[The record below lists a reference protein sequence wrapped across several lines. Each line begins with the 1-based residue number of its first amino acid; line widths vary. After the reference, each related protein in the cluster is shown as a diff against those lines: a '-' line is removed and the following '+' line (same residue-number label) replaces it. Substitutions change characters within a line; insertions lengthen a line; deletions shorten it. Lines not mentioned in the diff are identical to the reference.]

1 MVILLVPRF
10 LISELS
16 RLYDYMRPC
25 WRTYL
30 LGALCLVGTNGCALL
45 IPWLLKLA
53 VEGLRSPGQAT
64 RSPAWY
70 GGVIIG
76 AALVQGGIRIF
87 SRTKL
92 LHAARRIEFAIR
104 EDLFAKLL
112 SLDMPYFSGERT
124 GDLMSRFAND
134 LTNIRMLLGFG
145 VLNVINTA
153 VIYGAALVLMA
164 NIDVTLTVLAVAP
177 FPFMILVV
185 KGLTR
190 RMYHCSRRAQ
200 EELAKLSSQAEENV
214 SAAVVVRAYRR
225 EAAAVDA
232 FRRASLDY
240 FASNMAMA
248 RLRGLMLPLMAAT
261 SALGTLVVLFVGG
274 SRVIEGILTLG
285 DFVAFSGYLAML
297 VWPTVIFG
305 WILNLIQRG
314 GASMARLSE
323 IFDARP
329 LVVDPE
335 APAPVA
341 AIRGEIELRGLRFG
355 YNGGEVLRGVSLR
368 LPAGARVGIVGGVG
382 SGKTTLV
389 RLLARLYPVGD
400 GQVFIDGT
408 DINRIPLEV
417 LRRGVGL
424 VPQES
429 FLFSRTVGENIACGR
444 DGATE
449 DEVMEAARL
458 ASLDGDLA
466 RFPQGLATVVG
477 ERGVTLSGGQRQRV
491 AIARALLR
499 NPSVLVLDDPLSAVD
514 ARTEEEILR
523 SLAGYYG
530 DRTVVIISHRLSAV
544 RACDVIVLLKDGVI
558 AEQGSHDELVAR
570 GGAYAALWHEQR
582 LRDEIAG
589 FREDGA
595 EKDGEKGAL
604 QTENAV
610 L

>member
-1 MVILLVPRF
+1 VVILLVPRF

-190 RMYHCSRRAQ
+190 RMY
-200 EELAKLSSQAEENV
+200 
-214 SAAVVVRAYRR
+214 
-225 EAAAVDA
+225 
-232 FRRASLDY
+232 
-240 FASNMAMA
+240 
-248 RLRGLMLPLMAAT
+248 T
-261 SALGTLVVLFVGG
+261 
-274 SRVIEGILTLG
+274 
-285 DFVAFSGYLAML
+285 
-297 VWPTVIFG
+297 
-305 WILNLIQRG
+305 
-314 GASMARLSE
+314 
-323 IFDARP
+323 
-329 LVVDPE
+329 
-335 APAPVA
+335 
-341 AIRGEIELRGLRFG
+341 
-355 YNGGEVLRGVSLR
+355 
-368 LPAGARVGIVGGVG
+368 
-382 SGKTTLV
+382 
-389 RLLARLYPVGD
+389 
-400 GQVFIDGT
+400 
-408 DINRIPLEV
+408 
-417 LRRGVGL
+417 
-424 VPQES
+424 
-429 FLFSRTVGENIACGR
+429 
-444 DGATE
+444 
-449 DEVMEAARL
+449 
-458 ASLDGDLA
+458 
-466 RFPQGLATVVG
+466 
-477 ERGVTLSGGQRQRV
+477 
-491 AIARALLR
+491 
-499 NPSVLVLDDPLSAVD
+499 
-514 ARTEEEILR
+514 
-523 SLAGYYG
+523 
-530 DRTVVIISHRLSAV
+530 
-544 RACDVIVLLKDGVI
+544 
-558 AEQGSHDELVAR
+558 AR
-570 GGAYAALWHEQR
+570 GGRRRSWRSFPVRPRKMFPQPSW
-582 LRDEIAG
+582 
-589 FREDGA
+589 
-595 EKDGEKGAL
+595 
-604 QTENAV
+604 
-610 L
+610 

>member
-1 MVILLVPRF
+1 
-10 LISELS
+10 
-16 RLYDYMRPC
+16 
-25 WRTYL
+25 
-30 LGALCLVGTNGCALL
+30 
-45 IPWLLKLA
+45 
-53 VEGLRSPGQAT
+53 
-64 RSPAWY
+64 
-70 GGVIIG
+70 
-76 AALVQGGIRIF
+76 
-87 SRTKL
+87 
-92 LHAARRIEFAIR
+92 
-104 EDLFAKLL
+104 
-112 SLDMPYFSGERT
+112 
-124 GDLMSRFAND
+124 
-134 LTNIRMLLGFG
+134 
-145 VLNVINTA
+145 
-153 VIYGAALVLMA
+153 
-164 NIDVTLTVLAVAP
+164 
-177 FPFMILVV
+177 
-185 KGLTR
+185 
-190 RMYHCSRRAQ
+190 
-200 EELAKLSSQAEENV
+200 
-214 SAAVVVRAYRR
+214 
-225 EAAAVDA
+225 
-232 FRRASLDY
+232 
-240 FASNMAMA
+240 
-248 RLRGLMLPLMAAT
+248 
-261 SALGTLVVLFVGG
+261 
-274 SRVIEGILTLG
+274 
-285 DFVAFSGYLAML
+285 
-297 VWPTVIFG
+297 
-305 WILNLIQRG
+305 
-314 GASMARLSE
+314 MARLSE

-368 LPAGARVGIVGGVG
+368 VPAGTRVGIVGGVG

-400 GQVFIDGT
+400 GQIFVDGT

-417 LRRGVGL
+417 LRQCIGL

-429 FLFSRTVGENIACGR
+429 FLFSRTIGENIACGR

-449 DEVMEAARL
+449 SEVMQAARL

-466 RFPQGLATVVG
+466 RFPRGLATVVG

-530 DRTVVIISHRLSAV
+530 DRTVVIITHRLSAV

-570 GGAYAALWHEQR
+570 GGAYAALWREQQ

-589 FREDGA
+589 FREDGV
-595 EKDGEKGAL
+595 EKEGEKGAL

>member
-1 MVILLVPRF
+1 
-10 LISELS
+10 
-16 RLYDYMRPC
+16 
-25 WRTYL
+25 
-30 LGALCLVGTNGCALL
+30 
-45 IPWLLKLA
+45 
-53 VEGLRSPGQAT
+53 
-64 RSPAWY
+64 
-70 GGVIIG
+70 
-76 AALVQGGIRIF
+76 VQGGIRIF

-112 SLDMPYFSGERT
+112 SLDLPYFSGERT

-164 NIDVTLTVLAVAP
+164 KIDVTLTVLAVAP
-177 FPFMILVV
+177 FPLMILVV

-225 EAAAVDA
+225 EEAAVDV

-240 FASNMAMA
+240 LASNMAMA

-274 SRVIEGILTLG
+274 SRVIEGILSLG

-314 GASMARLSE
+314 GASMARLNE

-329 LVVDPE
+329 LVVEPE

-341 AIRGEIELRGLRFG
+341 EIRGEVELRDLRFG

-368 LPAGARVGIVGGVG
+368 VPAGARVGIVGGVG

-400 GQVFIDGT
+400 GQIFVDGT
-408 DINRIPLEV
+408 DINRIPLKV
-417 LRRGVGL
+417 LRQGISL

-429 FLFSRTVGENIACGR
+429 FLFSRTVGENIACGS

-449 DEVMEAARL
+449 HEVMEAARL

-466 RFPQGLATVVG
+466 RFPRGLATVVG

-530 DRTVVIISHRLSAV
+530 DRTVIIISHRLSAV
-544 RACDVIVLLKDGVI
+544 RACDVIVLFRDGVI

-570 GGAYAALWHEQR
+570 GGAYAALWREQQ

-589 FREDGA
+589 FREHGA
-595 EKDGEKGAL
+595 EKGGEKGAL
-604 QTENAV
+604 QTQNAV